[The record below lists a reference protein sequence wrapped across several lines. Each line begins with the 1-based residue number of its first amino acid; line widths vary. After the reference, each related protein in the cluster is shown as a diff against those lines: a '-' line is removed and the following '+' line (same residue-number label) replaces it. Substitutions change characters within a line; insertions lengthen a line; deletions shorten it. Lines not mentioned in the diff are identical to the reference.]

1 MSPKFRRLQR
11 MEGDDNVRAWRSH
24 AIKKRKARDG
34 FGACHV
40 KAKDADDGKF
50 LVLLQ
55 ARERMLRED
64 PKRSGQEDAT
74 DEQLPRLLLLAASAI
89 DADHADAAIDAIV
102 DLYQHASLHGHP
114 MQRVMAYF
122 ADGLAARILT
132 DSSPFYRSI
141 MAHPTPEEEFT
152 AFTELYR
159 ASPCYQFA
167 HFTANQTIVEAFE
180 AEEKQNGR
188 RLYVID
194 FDVSY
199 GFQWPSLIQ
208 SLCDKATTSKPISL
222 HLTGFGRSTEELK
235 NTETRLVGFSK
246 SCSNLEFVYNGLL
259 RGSTTS
265 DLKIEKNATLA
276 VNLVFYLQTMKSSSE
291 MLATLMSIHSLN
303 PSVVVLAE
311 KEISQRPAGYS
322 ARFVESSLNYFA
334 AMFRSLHDCLPADSL
349 GRLSIEKNHLGREIK
364 SAITCNCEMT
374 SAWKGRME
382 STGFQGMKLSSRSVS
397 QAKLLL
403 KIKGQFSSIEHVSNS
418 GFGISETDD
427 GRTLSLCLQD
437 RNLITVSAWK
447 CTR

>member
-1 MSPKFRRLQR
+1 M
-11 MEGDDNVRAWRSH
+11 
-24 AIKKRKARDG
+24 
-34 FGACHV
+34 
-40 KAKDADDGKF
+40 
-50 LVLLQ
+50 
-55 ARERMLRED
+55 
-64 PKRSGQEDAT
+64 
-74 DEQLPRLLLLAASAI
+74 
-89 DADHADAAIDAIV
+89 
-102 DLYQHASLHGHP
+102 DLTY
-114 MQRVMAYF
+114 
-122 ADGLAARILT
+122 
-132 DSSPFYRSI
+132 
-141 MAHPTPEEEFT
+141 
-152 AFTELYR
+152 
-159 ASPCYQFA
+159 
-167 HFTANQTIVEAFE
+167 
-180 AEEKQNGR
+180 
-188 RLYVID
+188 
-194 FDVSY
+194 VSY